1 MWKQKKHS
9 SLSYINYLNGVML
22 TENKEFPTFTL
33 DTLKHSAK
41 AFLSFLYT
49 HCCDHLEKSHI
60 VLSQCLLICNTSL
73 NHSFIFFIYLL
84 HIKDG
89 QIQGCH
95 YLYLLPKSLPK
106 CCDSS
111 YSSPDDKVMLLLDRL
126 PKI

>member
-9 SLSYINYLNGVML
+9 SLSYINYLSL
-22 TENKEFPTFTL
+22 
-33 DTLKHSAK
+33 AK
-41 AFLSFLYT
+41 AFLSFLYA

-73 NHSFIFFIYLL
+73 NHSFTN
-84 HIKDG
+84 G
-89 QIQGCH
+89 QIQGCR
-95 YLYLLPKSLPK
+95 YLNLLPKSLPK